1 MKICLS
7 LLHQNIRG
15 IRNKLDFIV
24 DNFLDY
30 DILCFTETKLN
41 SIIPDDVLQLQ
52 GFNYFFRKEVSSH
65 SSGFLVYAS
74 SHLRPERKLEFEQIL
89 PESVWISIKDKRRA
103 ILICTVYRPLA
114 ILSL

>member
-1 MKICLS
+1 L

-24 DNFLDY
+24 NNFLDY

-41 SIIPDDVLQLQ
+41 SIIPDVLQLQ
-52 GFNYFFRKEVSSH
+52 DFFRKDVSSY

-89 PESVWISIKDKRRA
+89 SESLWISIQDKRRE
-103 ILICTVYRPLA
+103 ILI
-114 ILSL
+114 